1 MISPTM
7 LSYTAALPSAVI
19 EGVVRGSESGRI
31 IESRY
36 LMFPVSSP
44 AKVIHAT
51 QFDELIVLFKMKLD
65 ERRPVTW
72 NKKCKNV

>member
-36 LMFPVSSP
+36 LMFPVSST
-44 AKVIHAT
+44 AKVIHAP
-51 QFDELIVLFKMKLD
+51 QFDKLLLILRAYSFVQN
-65 ERRPVTW
+65 EIG
-72 NKKCKNV
+72 